1 MEADF
6 TIYVI
11 GGGYVGLTTA
21 ITLAHIGW
29 NVTIVE
35 ADVRKYDFLA
45 RHESPIHESG
55 ASEMLVELKDKI
67 SLLSRVPKQ
76 LPPHSVV
83 MLAVGTPSG
92 EDGNADLSY
101 LHSAA
106 QEVGN
111 AIPEGGQ
118 VHLVIKSTVP
128 IGSNERLKQLVQ
140 NSLDL
145 RNCKAEVDV
154 ISSPEFLR
162 EGSAIYDSLYPSRL
176 VFGVTNDRSREVMST
191 VFGPI
196 MYQSFES
203 PAHIEAN
210 HQFRKPDVFF
220 TTPRNAEAIKYGS
233 NAFLAVKISFINE
246 LAMLCEKVGCDV
258 SEVSYGI
265 GLDQRIGRD
274 FLKPGLGWGGSCF
287 PKDTRAMQGM
297 ANAHGLSLD
306 IVRASC
312 KVNDDLI
319 TWYGEKILAEMK
331 ESGTDVIACLG
342 VAFKPGTD
350 DVRDSQSVRL
360 LEYLLSA
367 SQARLRVTDPQA
379 LEKFR
384 ILIEPIWSSE
394 WLSRIELVSDL
405 ATTVEGT
412 GMIIVSTE
420 WKQYCEMDLEQLG
433 ALMTGKII
441 VDTRN
446 SVSIDLA
453 NKAGFKYV
461 GLGRVS

>member
-1 MEADF
+1 VEADF

-29 NVTIVE
+29 NVAIVE
-35 ADVRKYDFLA
+35 ADTRKYDFLA

-55 ASEMLVELKDKI
+55 ASEMLADLKDKI
-67 SLLSRVPKQ
+67 SLLAKVPKQ
-76 LPPHSVV
+76 LPIRSVV

-92 EDGNADLSY
+92 EDGNADLTY

-106 QEVGN
+106 EEVAN

-118 VHLVIKSTVP
+118 IHLIIKSTVP

-140 NSLDL
+140 KSLDL

-176 VFGVTNDRSREVMST
+176 VFGVTNDRSREVMNT

-196 MYQSFES
+196 IWQSFEV
-203 PAHIEAN
+203 PTHV
-210 HQFRKPDVFF
+210 QVTQQLRKPEVFF
-220 TTPRNAEAIKYGS
+220 TSPRNAEAIKYGS

-258 SEVSYGI
+258 SEVSFGI

-287 PKDTRAMQGM
+287 PKDTRAMQSM
-297 ANAHGLSLD
+297 ASAYGLSLD

-319 TWYGEKILAEMK
+319 TWYGEKILAEVK
-331 ESGTDVIACLG
+331 ESGVDVIACLG

-360 LEYLLSA
+360 LEYLLSG
-367 SQARLRVTDPQA
+367 SQVRIRVTDPQA
-379 LEKFR
+379 LDKFR
-384 ILIEPIWSSE
+384 ILIESVWSPE
-394 WLSRIELVSDL
+394 WLSRVELVSDL
-405 ATTVEGT
+405 TSTIQGT
-412 GMIIVSTE
+412 GMVIISTE
-420 WKQYCEMDLEQLG
+420 WKQYCDMDWEQLG
-433 ALMTGKII
+433 ASMTGRII